1 MLKAHAYAYGGA
13 IHQDMGYYPFS
24 SRLFSD
30 LTHYVRSGDYI
41 AALIKESQDLNEYAF
56 ALGALAHYAADNNGH
71 RIATNRAVP
80 ILYPKLRQKFGQ
92 EVTYADDSK
101 SHVQTEFG
109 FDVLQVATGRY
120 APESYRKFIGF
131 EVSKPLIE
139 RAFLDTYGIELKD
152 VFANLGLA
160 VGSFRYSVSSLIPTM
175 TRVAWNLK
183 GDDLRKEIP
192 GITRQKFLY
201 NLSRASYEK
210 EWGTEYQKPGIRTRM
225 LTFVLRILPP
235 IGPFK
240 SVRFRTPTPEV
251 EKMFMASFN
260 ATLDS
265 YRALLATVG
274 EGHLRIGNEN
284 FDVGAPTVAGG
295 YQGSDHTYAKLL
307 GKLADHK
314 FEHVPE
320 ELRRNI
326 LDFYKNAKPPVAG
339 MAKSKEIAEWASV
352 QKNLE
357 QLQAISVSD
366 NSQIL

>member
-1 MLKAHAYAYGGA
+1 
-13 IHQDMGYYPFS
+13 
-24 SRLFSD
+24 
-30 LTHYVRSGDYI
+30 
-41 AALIKESQDLNEYAF
+41 
-56 ALGALAHYAADNNGH
+56 
-71 RIATNRAVP
+71 
-80 ILYPKLRQKFGQ
+80 
-92 EVTYADDSK
+92 
-101 SHVQTEFG
+101 VQTEFS

-120 APESYRKFIGF
+120 APESYRRFIGF

-139 RAFLDTYGIELKD
+139 RAFLETYGIELKD

-160 VGSFRYSVSSLIPTM
+160 IGSFRYSVSSLIPTM

-183 GDDLRKEIP
+183 GDNLRKEIP

-210 EWGTEYQKPGIRTRM
+210 EWGTEYKKPGIRTRL
-225 LTFVLRILPP
+225 LTFLIRILPP

-260 ATLDS
+260 ATLES

-274 EGHLRIGNEN
+274 EGQLRISNEN
-284 FDVGAPTVAGG
+284 FDVGAPTLAGG
-295 YQGSDHTYAKLL
+295 YKGSDHAYAKLL

-314 FEHVPE
+314 FDHVPE

-339 MAKSKEIAEWASV
+339 MAKSKELAEWASV
-352 QKNLE
+352 QKHLE

-366 NSQIL
+366 TSQIF